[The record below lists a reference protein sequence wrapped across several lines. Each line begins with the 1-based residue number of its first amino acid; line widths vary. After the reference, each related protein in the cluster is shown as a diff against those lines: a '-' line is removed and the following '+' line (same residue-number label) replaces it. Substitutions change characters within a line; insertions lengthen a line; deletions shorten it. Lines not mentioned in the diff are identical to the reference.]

1 MGFKQRWNLWRRR
14 CLKQPVDEIHQA
26 GDNSELRLEKLTRAA
41 GRKNNWSVHG
51 SVRIPDPDGGRR
63 EIDLILISGSV
74 VLVVEQKH
82 WSGRFEVKEDGEFIQ
97 HRNNG
102 TMHSHA
108 TVAHRIARKTRLLTE
123 IHAQRYPDD
132 KLDIQTFV
140 AMTHQRLEWPKNMPE
155 LPATMLNEKQLLAL
169 LQKRGGGEENPR
181 IMETMAGFGTW
192 DEIHMH
198 GGLKVK
204 GDLLSLGLGTGV
216 EEWDATRQGG
226 LTATCTH
233 PRSILTLLKPKL
245 SKIHLNDESGRNIEL
260 KCKDGPAV
268 KMHVVGRTQAEDI
281 DWMMID
287 SIDASKRP
295 MEWG

>member
-108 TVAHRIARKTRLLTE
+108 TVSHRIARKTRLLTE

-140 AMTHQRLEWPKNMPE
+140 A
-155 LPATMLNEKQLLAL
+155 
-169 LQKRGGGEENPR
+169 
-181 IMETMAGFGTW
+181 
-192 DEIHMH
+192 
-198 GGLKVK
+198 V
-204 GDLLSLGLGTGV
+204 LGTGTV
-216 EEWDATRQGG
+216 AAREALLVADRALPVRRRSVRFG
-226 LTATCTH
+226 LKFV
-233 PRSILTLLKPKL
+233 L
-245 SKIHLNDESGRNIEL
+245 
-260 KCKDGPAV
+260 
-268 KMHVVGRTQAEDI
+268 QA
-281 DWMMID
+281 
-287 SIDASKRP
+287 
-295 MEWG
+295 